1 MIHNKTIGNRVFN
14 LTITESAFSK
24 IKEVLANKSSKC
36 FFRIEITS
44 GGCAGFSTSFKIDD
58 IIVAEDLIIKK
69 SGIRIV
75 INNSI
80 ANFIKDAELEYRSN
94 IISSHFY
101 LHIKTAKET
110 CSCGNSFSM

>member
-1 MIHNKTIGNRVFN
+1 MFN
-14 LTITESAFSK
+14 LTVTDSALTK
-24 IKEVLANKSSKC
+24 IQEVLSNKPSDY

-44 GGCAGFSTSFKIDD
+44 GGCAGFSTSFKIDNT
-58 IIVAEDLIIKK
+58 IQKEDLIIKK
-69 SGIRIV
+69 HKVKIV
-75 INNSI
+75 INNTI

-110 CSCGNSFSM
+110 CSCGSSFNI